1 MTEHEKEV
9 NKWRKEARANKRQ
22 QTKLQKVI
30 DEQEIFIT
38 YLTKKILRLTE
49 EEEMNMHLTTELNK
63 FKNLNLS
70 EKIETMDTANAKSIG
85 ENQ

>member
-22 QTKLQKVI
+22 TTKLQKVI
-30 DEQEIFIT
+30 DEQEIFIS

-70 EKIETMDTANAKSIG
+70 QKLESMDNAQSVG
-85 ENQ
+85 ENK

>member
-1 MTEHEKEV
+1 MTESEKEI

-70 EKIETMDTANAKSIG
+70 EKIETMDTANAKSVG

>member
-22 QTKLQKVI
+22 TTKLQKVI
-30 DEQEIFIT
+30 DAQEIFIT

-70 EKIETMDTANAKSIG
+70 QKIESMDNAKSVG
-85 ENQ
+85 ENK

>member
-22 QTKLQKVI
+22 TTKLQKVI

-70 EKIETMDTANAKSIG
+70 EKIETMDTANAKSVG

>member
-22 QTKLQKVI
+22 TTKLQKVI
-30 DEQEIFIT
+30 DEQEIFIS

-70 EKIETMDTANAKSIG
+70 EKLESMDNAQSVG
-85 ENQ
+85 ENK

>member
-22 QTKLQKVI
+22 TTKLQKVI
-30 DEQEIFIT
+30 DEQEIFIS

-70 EKIETMDTANAKSIG
+70 QKIESMDNAKSVG
-85 ENQ
+85 ENK

>member
-1 MTEHEKEV
+1 MTESEKEI

-70 EKIETMDTANAKSIG
+70 EKIETMDTAHANSIG
-85 ENQ
+85 ENK

>member
-70 EKIETMDTANAKSIG
+70 EKIETMDTANAKSVG

>member
-9 NKWRKEARANKRQ
+9 NKWRKEARANKMQ
-22 QTKLQKVI
+22 TTKLEKVI

-70 EKIETMDTANAKSIG
+70 QKIESMDNAKSVG
-85 ENQ
+85 ENK

>member
-1 MTEHEKEV
+1 MTESEKEI

-22 QTKLQKVI
+22 TTKLQKVI

-38 YLTKKILRLTE
+38 YLTKKKLRLTE

-70 EKIETMDTANAKSIG
+70 QKIESMDNAKSVG
-85 ENQ
+85 ENK

>member
-70 EKIETMDTANAKSIG
+70 EKIDTMDTANAQPVG
-85 ENQ
+85 ENK

>member
-1 MTEHEKEV
+1 MTEHEKEI

-22 QTKLQKVI
+22 TTKLQKVI

-70 EKIETMDTANAKSIG
+70 QKIESMDNAKSVG
-85 ENQ
+85 ENK

>member
-22 QTKLQKVI
+22 TTKLQKVI

-38 YLTKKILRLTE
+38 YITKKILRLTE
-49 EEEMNMHLTTELNK
+49 EEEMNMHLTKELNK

-70 EKIETMDTANAKSIG
+70 QKIESMDNAKSVG
-85 ENQ
+85 ENK

>member
-22 QTKLQKVI
+22 TTKLQKVI

-49 EEEMNMHLTTELNK
+49 EEEMNMHLTIELNK

-70 EKIETMDTANAKSIG
+70 QKIESMDNAKSVG
-85 ENQ
+85 ENK

>member
-1 MTEHEKEV
+1 MTESEKEI

>member
-22 QTKLQKVI
+22 TPKLQKVI

-70 EKIETMDTANAKSIG
+70 QKIESMDNAKSVG
-85 ENQ
+85 ENK

>member
-22 QTKLQKVI
+22 TTKLQKVI

-49 EEEMNMHLTTELNK
+49 EEEMNMQ
-63 FKNLNLS
+63 
-70 EKIETMDTANAKSIG
+70 IIG
-85 ENQ
+85 IFT

>member
-1 MTEHEKEV
+1 MTESEKEI

-70 EKIETMDTANAKSIG
+70 EKIDTMDTANAQPVG

>member
-22 QTKLQKVI
+22 TTKLQKVI
-30 DEQEIFIT
+30 DAQEIFIS

-63 FKNLNLS
+63 FKNLKLS
-70 EKIETMDTANAKSIG
+70 QKIESMDNAKSVG
-85 ENQ
+85 ENK

>member
-1 MTEHEKEV
+1 MTESEKEI

-70 EKIETMDTANAKSIG
+70 EKIDTMDTANAQPVG
-85 ENQ
+85 ENK

>member
-22 QTKLQKVI
+22 TTKLQKVI
-30 DEQEIFIT
+30 DEQEIFNT

-70 EKIETMDTANAKSIG
+70 QKIESMDNAKSVG
-85 ENQ
+85 ENK

>member
-1 MTEHEKEV
+1 MTESEKEI

-22 QTKLQKVI
+22 TTKLQKVI

-70 EKIETMDTANAKSIG
+70 QKIESMDNAKSVG
-85 ENQ
+85 ENK

>member
-1 MTEHEKEV
+1 MTESEKEI

-22 QTKLQKVI
+22 QTKLHKVI

-70 EKIETMDTANAKSIG
+70 EKIETMDTANAKSVG

>member
-22 QTKLQKVI
+22 TTKLQKVI

-38 YLTKKILRLTE
+38 YLTKKI
-49 EEEMNMHLTTELNK
+49 
-63 FKNLNLS
+63 
-70 EKIETMDTANAKSIG
+70 
-85 ENQ
+85 

>member
-9 NKWRKEARANKRQ
+9 NKWRKEAKANKRQ
-22 QTKLQKVI
+22 TTKLQKVI

-70 EKIETMDTANAKSIG
+70 QKIESMDNAKSVG
-85 ENQ
+85 ENK

>member
-22 QTKLQKVI
+22 TTKLQKVI

-70 EKIETMDTANAKSIG
+70 EKIETMDTANAKSVG
-85 ENQ
+85 ENK

>member
-9 NKWRKEARANKRQ
+9 NKWRKEARDNKRQ
-22 QTKLQKVI
+22 TTKLQKVI

-70 EKIETMDTANAKSIG
+70 QKIESMDNAKSVG
-85 ENQ
+85 ENK